1 MASSIKVVDINEDA
15 SQEPRDERDAQEEQP
30 IIEEANEQVPEPIVD
45 TANEVIEEA
54 VEQPAEEPAE
64 AKPKPKAKP
73 KASDIVKCDKCD
85 KSTSYKNLRYSHN
98 CDPKPVKKQ
107 ANPKPKTK
115 PKQVPKP
122 PPSVYYSDSSSE
134 EEVIVR
140 MKKKK
145 ASEATSDKRVQ
156 QPPST
161 PTNPLTDI
169 TNHYQLLHQQM
180 IQAKQER
187 YNNLC
192 KNIFAPRVKKR

>member
-1 MASSIKVVDINEDA
+1 MASSIKVVDINDDA
-15 SQEPRDERDAQEEQP
+15 SQEPRDARDAKEEQP
-30 IIEEANEQVPEPIVD
+30 IIEEANEEVPEPEP
-45 TANEVIEEA
+45 TNEVVEEEHE
-54 VEQPAEEPAE
+54 VSGDKPEPAE
-64 AKPKPKAKP
+64 AKPKPKTKP

-85 KSTSYKNLRYSHN
+85 KSMSYKNLRYSHN

-140 MKKKK
+140 RKKKK